1 MNKKAIIFIVAIA
14 LIIFVLIKFIFSQL
28 CAPTQNN
35 PIANVAFSLAS
46 GVVSD
51 VRTAP
56 PSAPEPLSWE
66 PVIQRFVTSY
76 QKLVIAKSRNGDWS

>member
-35 PIANVAFSLAS
+35 PIANVASSVAS
-46 GVVSD
+46 SAVSD
-51 VRTAP
+51 VRAAP

-66 PVIQRFVTSY
+66 PVIQHFVRFLS
-76 QKLVIAKSRNGDWS
+76 KACNR